1 MILRIPN
8 ILSIAGSDPSG
19 GAGIQADLKT
29 FAALGCYG
37 MAAITALTAQNTQG
51 VSGVMDVYPDFVAQQ
66 ITDVFADIRV
76 DAVKIGMLSSA
87 EIIESVAEI
96 LQKFKPPIIVLD
108 PVMVATSGD
117 SLIDGGAIEAMKTH
131 LVPLATLITP
141 NIPEAEKLTRKA
153 VLDMEKAAQNVMAL
167 GAKAVYLKGG
177 HMKGETVR
185 DVLVFDNQIRI
196 LELPRVETKN
206 THGTGCTLS
215 AALASYLALGYTLE
229 ESAAAAKN
237 YLHGALIHSAEL
249 EVGSGSGHGP
259 VHHGYFRGR
268 KNN

>member
-1 MILRIPN
+1 MILKIPN

-29 FAALGCYG
+29 FAALNCYG

-66 ITDVFADIRV
+66 ITEIFNDVRV
-76 DAVKIGMLSSA
+76 DAVKIGMLSSV
-87 EIIESVAEI
+87 EIIEAVSET

-117 SLIDGGAIEAMKTH
+117 SLIDGGAVDAIKTH

-153 VLDMEKAAQNVMAL
+153 VLEMEKAAQNVLAL
-167 GAKAVYLKGG
+167 GPKAVYLKGG
-177 HMKGETVR
+177 HLKGETAR
-185 DVLVFDNQIRI
+185 DVLVFGNQTRI
-196 LELPRVETKN
+196 LELPRIETRN

-215 AALASYLALGYTLE
+215 SALASYLALGYSLE
-229 ESAAAAKN
+229 EAAQAAKH
-237 YLHGALIHSAEL
+237 YIHGALIHSVEL
-249 EVGSGSGHGP
+249 EVGSGAGHGP
-259 VHHGYFRGR
+259 VHHGYYRGN
-268 KNN
+268 KHG